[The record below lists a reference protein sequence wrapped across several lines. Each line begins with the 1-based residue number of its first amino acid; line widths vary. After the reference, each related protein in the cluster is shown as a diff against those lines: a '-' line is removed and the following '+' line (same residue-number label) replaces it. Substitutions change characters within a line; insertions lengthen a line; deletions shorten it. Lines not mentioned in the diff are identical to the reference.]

1 MAIGE
6 YSALGFAQFGVG
18 IKGYGATADGE
29 FGPQFADVAA
39 DFRLLAGAAPVI
51 LELQGTKKLQAA
63 IEEENIP
70 GRTLSFDRWDVLAM
84 FPPAMSKQP
93 SWAEPA
99 GPPTTPSGRVLFAQL
114 QPDEF
119 LIMGFDTVVDFRP
132 PVTSGHKE
140 GRFVQVEEGLYNNG
154 VWTPAKSQPAASP
167 ARGLTLPKEGA
178 VFRVKLQWD

>member
-39 DFRLLAGAAPVI
+39 DFRLLGNAAPVI
-51 LELQGTKKLQAA
+51 LELQGTKKLQSA

-70 GRTLSFDRWDVLAM
+70 GRNLYFDRWDVLAM
-84 FPPAMSKQP
+84 FPPAMARQP
-93 SWAEPA
+93 SWAEPM
-99 GPPTTPSGRVLFAQL
+99 GPPTDPSGRVLLAQL

-119 LIMGFDTVVDFRP
+119 LIMGFDSTIDFRP

-154 VWTPAKSQPAASP
+154 VWTPAKSLPAASP
-167 ARGLTLPKEGA
+167 ARSLTLPKEGA
-178 VFRVKLQWD
+178 MFRVKLQWD